1 MMMRMMYYIQY
12 IQVLSKISE
21 TALAEER
28 LEQHKLHKLA
38 GSPTMRQ
45 MGTVGVGQFFSAE
58 KLAVAARKEEVNDI
72 VWTNQQ
78 KAKYW
83 GGGEVEQAQ
92 NFRQAFCA
100 PWQETQRYVY
110 MLSCVMST

>member
-1 MMMRMMYYIQY
+1 MLQEVSNSL
-12 IQVLSKISE
+12 QFLHCS
-21 TALAEER
+21 AEER

-38 GSPTMRQ
+38 GSPAMRK
-45 MGTVGVGQFFSAE
+45 MAGTVGVGQFFGAE

-72 VWTNQQ
+72 VWTNEQ

-83 GGGEVEQAQ
+83 GGGEVERAQ

-100 PWQETQRYVY
+100 PWKGS
-110 MLSCVMST
+110 LKDL